1 MGFVCFVDICYSCYC
16 YCYQGVMSSQW
27 DTIVVTLLPSKVLS
41 PTSEKCSS
49 YLRTTTSTSK
59 LCAWAEVGFST
70 LTHVVHGHGGGDVH
84 GGG

>member
-1 MGFVCFVDICYSCYC
+1 M
-16 YCYQGVMSSQW
+16 
-27 DTIVVTLLPSKVLS
+27 TLLPSKVLS

-70 LTHVVHGHGGGDVH
+70 LAHVVHGHGGGHGH
-84 GGG
+84 GGDDVDGGG

>member
-1 MGFVCFVDICYSCYC
+1 MLFLLLPGCYVIQCY
-16 YCYQGVMSSQW
+16 G
-27 DTIVVTLLPSKVLS
+27 DTIVVTLFTPKVLS

-70 LTHVVHGHGGGDVH
+70 LAHVVHGHGGGHGH
-84 GGG
+84 GGDDVDGGG

>member
-1 MGFVCFVDICYSCYC
+1 M
-16 YCYQGVMSSQW
+16 
-27 DTIVVTLLPSKVLS
+27 TLFPSKVLS

-70 LTHVVHGHGGGDVH
+70 LAHVVHGHGGGHGHDGGDVH
-84 GGG
+84 GGGEMLFLFSPHFSGNRHLPG